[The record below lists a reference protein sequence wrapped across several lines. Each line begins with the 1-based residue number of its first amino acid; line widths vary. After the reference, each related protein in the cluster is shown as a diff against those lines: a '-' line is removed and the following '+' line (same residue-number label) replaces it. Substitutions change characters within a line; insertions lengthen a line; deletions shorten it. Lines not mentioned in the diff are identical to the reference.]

1 MCLCG
6 NGVEDNEHFL
16 LHCQRFSIHRT
27 SYLDNVSHLINRST
41 TTLSNSLLC
50 NILLLGDNQFNDIT
64 NMLILEST
72 VDLCKKKQ
80 QKNWEI
86 QVHFLGG

>member
-1 MCLCG
+1 MCLCE

-16 LHCQRFSIHRT
+16 LHGQRFSIHRS
-27 SYLDNVSHLINRST
+27 SYLDNVPYLINRLT

-50 NILLLGDNQFNDIT
+50 NILLFSDNQFNDIT

-72 VDLCKKKQ
+72 DSVDFCK
-80 QKNWEI
+80 KNWEI
-86 QVHFLGG
+86 QVYFLDV